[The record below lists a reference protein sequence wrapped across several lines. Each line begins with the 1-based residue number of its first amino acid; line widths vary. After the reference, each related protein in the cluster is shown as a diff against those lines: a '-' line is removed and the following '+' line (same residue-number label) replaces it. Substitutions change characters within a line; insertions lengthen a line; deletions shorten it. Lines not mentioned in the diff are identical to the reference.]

1 MTPPCGAVLST
12 RRVHTGLADQPA
24 RRSNERHHRIA
35 SANYRSC
42 VATPLA
48 RRSVLAFT
56 TGLFVIGT
64 IGSNIGPALV
74 DERPEWVLLLSSRN
88 RNLFASVP
96 YIDLAPYVLIGF
108 LRVLAAALAL
118 FYCGRFFGEKAVRWL
133 EGQAGEPPRIY
144 VWLERAVARLGVWA
158 VIIFPG
164 SNVVCLLVGHRGMK
178 PRTFLFFVCIGI
190 AIKLWVLRVFGR
202 IFESEIRS
210 FLDVIDRY
218 QWWVVIALFAVSLL
232 QGQTRRG
239 PSRPD

>member
-1 MTPPCGAVLST
+1 MTPSCDAVLST
-12 RRVHTGLADQPA
+12 RRVLTGLADQPA
-24 RRSNERHHRIA
+24 RRLNERHHRIA

-48 RRSVLAFT
+48 RRSVLVFT

-108 LRVLAAALAL
+108 MRVLAAALAL

-144 VWLERAVARLGVWA
+144 VWLERAVDRLGVWA

-210 FLDVIDRY
+210 FLDFIDRY